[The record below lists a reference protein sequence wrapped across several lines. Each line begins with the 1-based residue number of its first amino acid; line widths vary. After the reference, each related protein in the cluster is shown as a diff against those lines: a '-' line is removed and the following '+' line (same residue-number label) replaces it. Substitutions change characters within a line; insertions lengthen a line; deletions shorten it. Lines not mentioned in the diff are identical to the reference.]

1 MAVATNAT
9 LPAPINAQ
17 PGKSVSMIPLHGN
30 VCLAHYS
37 AMATK
42 HGNRVYI
49 QVLLEPY
56 RGELFLLEAEKQN
69 LKPSA
74 LLRQLAYEYVAENV
88 DEEAYC
94 DAIVKDKQKWQEAV
108 DARLLGRA
116 QSRAAVIESSN
127 EAI

>member
-1 MAVATNAT
+1 
-9 LPAPINAQ
+9 
-17 PGKSVSMIPLHGN
+17 
-30 VCLAHYS
+30 
-37 AMATK
+37 MATK

-88 DEEAYC
+88 DEEVYC
-94 DAIVKDKQKWQEAV
+94 DAVVKDKQKWQEAV

-116 QSRAAVIESSN
+116 QSRATVIESSN